1 VPVSREDFSV
11 GKAGFVAEH
20 GLFDEDQHAAVKEV
34 TDRLDASDLRHVRV
48 SWADQHG
55 IARGKTLAK
64 ADFLRALRNGQDFQS
79 ATLIMDTSNNIFVPL
94 FVPGSGFGI
103 PELTGYPDVILVPD
117 PTTFRVLPW
126 AHRTGCCGRSRMN
139 GARGRSRSPSIR
151 SPG

>member
-20 GLFDEDQHAAVKEV
+20 GLFDEEQHAAVKEV
-34 TDRLDASDLRHVRV
+34 TDRLDASDLKHVRV

-79 ATLIMDTSNNIFVPL
+79 ATLIMDTSSNIFVPL
-94 FVPGSGFGI
+94 FVPGSGFAVLQ
-103 PELTGYPDVILVPD
+103 PTGAARP
-117 PTTFRVLPW
+117 
-126 AHRTGCCGRSRMN
+126 SR
-139 GARGRSRSPSIR
+139 
-151 SPG
+151 